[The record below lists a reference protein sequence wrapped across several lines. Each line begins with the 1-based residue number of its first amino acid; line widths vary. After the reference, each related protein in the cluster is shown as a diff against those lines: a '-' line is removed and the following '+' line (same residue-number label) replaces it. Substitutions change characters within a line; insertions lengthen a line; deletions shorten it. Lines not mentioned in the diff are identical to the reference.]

1 MFASFEPVSRTT
13 KEVVNEVNI
22 VSISIYDKL
31 CRQMKTL
38 YLVEFNTMSDAE
50 FISLIR
56 LCVFFACYL
65 DDVVK

>member
-1 MFASFEPVSRTT
+1 
-13 KEVVNEVNI
+13 
-22 VSISIYDKL
+22 
-31 CRQMKTL
+31 MKTL

-56 LCVFFACYL
+56 LCISFSWDL

>member
-1 MFASFEPVSRTT
+1 
-13 KEVVNEVNI
+13 
-22 VSISIYDKL
+22 
-31 CRQMKTL
+31 MKTL

-56 LCVFFACYL
+56 LCIWFSYYL